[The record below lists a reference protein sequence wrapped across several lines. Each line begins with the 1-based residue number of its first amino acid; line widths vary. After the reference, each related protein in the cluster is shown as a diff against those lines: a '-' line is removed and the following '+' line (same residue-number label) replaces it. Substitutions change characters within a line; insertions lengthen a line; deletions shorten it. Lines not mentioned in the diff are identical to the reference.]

1 MTRAPASIKKAQAYL
16 HDKTGL
22 QWASLGIVGDSDH
35 RGGYHC
41 GRDRVDHDDYSVDE
55 SPRDARGLSDCASA
69 LDIGN
74 WSDLRKFSK
83 WLVAECEKG
92 ADDTKDIREVIYSPD
107 GRTVKRWDRL
117 RKRSGGDS
125 SHKSHTHISW
135 FRDSEDRDK
144 TGLFRRFFEDT
155 PSTPSKPSVPAK
167 PSKPSTKP
175 APAPHYAWPLP
186 AGYYF
191 GAKGG
196 PSESVS
202 GYYGRSFKGV
212 KDRDWLKR
220 WGAQM
225 GKRGW
230 SLKAN
235 LPSGNDG
242 FFGPEYA
249 KFVKRFQ
256 ADQGLVVDGRLGP
269 RTWKAAF
276 ENPVG

>member
-1 MTRAPASIKKAQAYL
+1 MTRAPASIKKAQEYL

-22 QWASLGIVGDSDH
+22 PWASLGIVGDSDH

-41 GRDRVDHDDYSVDE
+41 GEDRVDSDDYSVDE
-55 SPRDARGLSDCASA
+55 SSRDRHGLSDYASA
-69 LDIGN
+69 LDVGN
-74 WSDLRKFSK
+74 FSGLRAFNK
-83 WLVAECEKG
+83 WLVEQCKAGTE
-92 ADDTKDIREVIYSPD
+92 DTKDIREVIYSLD
-107 GRTVKRWDRL
+107 GKTVKRWDRL
-117 RKRSGGDS
+117 GKRSSGDS

-135 FRDSEDRDK
+135 FRDSVNADK
-144 TGLFRRFFEDT
+144 TGLFRRYFENK
-155 PSTPSKPSVPAK
+155 PSKPTTPAK
-167 PSKPSTKP
+167 PSKPSTSP
-175 APAPHYAWPLP
+175 APTPHYAWPL
-186 AGYYF
+186 GEGRYF
-191 GAKGG
+191 GPKGG
-196 PSESVS
+196 PNASVS

-220 WGAQM
+220 WGSQM

-230 SLKAN
+230 NLKSN

-249 KFVKRFQ
+249 KFVKKFQ